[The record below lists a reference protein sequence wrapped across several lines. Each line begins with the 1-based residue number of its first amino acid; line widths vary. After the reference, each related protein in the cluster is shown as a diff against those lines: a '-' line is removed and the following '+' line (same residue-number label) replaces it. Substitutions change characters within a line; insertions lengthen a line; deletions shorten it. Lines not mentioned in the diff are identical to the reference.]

1 MSDFTSPD
9 TSGTTAPRM
18 PDNAVALEGV
28 RKIYPDGWTLGPLDL
43 ALPRRRT
50 LALLGPSGC
59 GKSTILRLL
68 AGLLVADAGRIR
80 FFGTALDRS
89 SLLRIRQQTGYVV
102 QEGGLFPHLSARD
115 NTALV
120 PRDLG
125 WDEPRIAA
133 RLSELA
139 ALVHL
144 DAALLDRFPSELSGG
159 QRQRV
164 ALMRALVLD
173 PALLLLDEPLGA
185 LDPMIRVR
193 LQDELGAL
201 FSTLGKAV
209 LLVTHDL
216 AEAATLADEI
226 VLLREGQIVQRG
238 TWRDLVERPA
248 DDFVREFVA
257 AQSRGART

>member
-1 MSDFTSPD
+1 MSDFPSPD
-9 TSGTTAPRM
+9 ASGVAAPRM
-18 PDNAVALEGV
+18 TDNAIVLTGL
-28 RKIYPDGWTLGPLDL
+28 RKTYPDGWTLGPLDL
-43 ALPRRRT
+43 ALPPGRT

-59 GKSTILRLL
+59 GKSTVLRLL
-68 AGLLVADAGRIR
+68 AGLLRADAGRIT
-80 FFGTALDRS
+80 FFGTALDPATLR
-89 SLLRIRQQTGYVV
+89 RIRLRTGYVV

-125 WDEPRIAA
+125 WEESRIAA
-133 RLSELA
+133 RLGELS

-144 DAALLDRFPSELSGG
+144 EPALLDRFPAELSGG

-201 FSTLGKAV
+201 FRTLGKAV
-209 LLVTHDL
+209 ILVTHDL
-216 AEAATLADEI
+216 AEAATLADDI
-226 VLLREGQIVQRG
+226 VLLRAGQVVQRG
-238 TWRDLVERPA
+238 TWGDLVERPA